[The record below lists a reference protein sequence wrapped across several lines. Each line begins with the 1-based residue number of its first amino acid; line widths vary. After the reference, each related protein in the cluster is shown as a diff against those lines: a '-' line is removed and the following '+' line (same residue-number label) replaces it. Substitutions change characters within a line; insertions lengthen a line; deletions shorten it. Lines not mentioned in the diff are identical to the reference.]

1 MSAQD
6 QTLVQYHEL
15 MQINA
20 VSHLLRT
27 AGQTGILR
35 ELQSGQKTI
44 GQLCEALSLSPEP
57 TGLLLDALISM
68 GFIQKYGDDHA
79 LSPAAGLLCNYDAD
93 LGDGRWARLAD
104 AVAGRRERQA
114 ADLEYHYEHVAA
126 TQWIHTPAAIEAAE
140 ILNLGGEGE
149 LEAPQIL
156 DLGCGAG
163 VWSCAMVHRVGQ
175 LGAGQGRVVAVDLP
189 GPLAAAKSMA
199 ASINVTDHFST
210 IESDPLALDDLE
222 PEYDIVLLAQRLF
235 ALGSDEQDRLLKK
248 AVSAVRDGGRLVV
261 IDLFRGPTKPNLT
274 ESVEALKL
282 QLDTPAGGMKTLE
295 QAQTQMRS
303 VGMGQIQFSYL
314 PASRV
319 GMGMLVGSRGGG

>member
-20 VSHLLRT
+20 VSHLLRS
-27 AGQTGILR
+27 ASQTGILAQ
-35 ELQSGQKTI
+35 LKSGQKTME
-44 GQLCEALSLSPEP
+44 QLCESLSLSPEP
-57 TGLLLDALISM
+57 TQLLLDALISM

-93 LGDGRWARLAD
+93 LGDGRWVQLAD
-104 AVAGRRERQA
+104 AVAGRRERQS
-114 ADLEYHYEHVAA
+114 ADLVHYYEHVAA
-126 TQWIHTPAAIEAAE
+126 TQWIHTPAAMEAAE

-149 LEAPQIL
+149 IEAPQIL

-163 VWSCAMVHRVGQ
+163 VWSCAMTHR
-175 LGAGQGRVVAVDLP
+175 AGQGRVVAVDLP

-199 ASINVTDHFST
+199 ASINVSERFST
-210 IESDPLALDDLE
+210 IESDPMGFEDLK

-248 AVSAVRDGGRLVV
+248 AVLAVQSGGRLVI
-261 IDLFRGPTKPNLT
+261 IDLFRGPTDPNLT

-295 QAQTQMRS
+295 EAEAQVRAA
-303 VGMGQIQFSYL
+303 GMGQIQFSFL

-319 GMGMLVGSRGGG
+319 GMGMMVCS